1 MDEPACKTV
10 HENSSGEKEAPS
22 SAREGFALQPFYDL
36 SQFI

>member
-22 SAREGFALQPFYDL
+22 SAREGFALAAL
-36 SQFI
+36 L